1 MGETSLHL
9 NPLRRPS
16 FYRPVANINT
26 VLHCKRGQ
34 CQTKNFMIEEHRHIG
49 QKIGD
54 KRHKD
59 LRKAK
64 QYQFTRSD
72 WF

>member
-1 MGETSLHL
+1 MRAIISSHVWLPYAKISVT
-9 NPLRRPS
+9 
-16 FYRPVANINT
+16 FINT
-26 VLHCKRGQ
+26 VLHCKGGQ

-49 QKIGD
+49 RKIGD
-54 KRHKD
+54 KRQKD
-59 LRKAK
+59 PRKAK

>member
-1 MGETSLHL
+1 MCAIKG
-9 NPLRRPS
+9 
-16 FYRPVANINT
+16 
-26 VLHCKRGQ
+26 GQ
-34 CQTKNFMIEEHRHIG
+34 CQTNNFMIEEHPHIDR
-49 QKIGD
+49 KIGD

-59 LRKAK
+59 LRKVK